1 MNFNHGEIRFEH
13 APLIGDSLVEIHL
26 MSPEADPMIVLID
39 EVYEDIGN
47 RLVLEESNT
56 ELDGLEPNNK
66 TIVIFK
72 HLGYESLVGIS
83 SYPRF

>member
-1 MNFNHGEIRFEH
+1 
-13 APLIGDSLVEIHL
+13 

-66 TIVIFK
+66 AIVIFK
-72 HLGYESLVGIS
+72 HFGYESLVGIS